1 MREALKRLKKINCQ
15 RNRNAVTR
23 SYISTLSTLITIIF
37 NMKKNKNFKKRK
49 TLVKSAEQ
57 AKTVLN
63 MLLENSK
70 KNLGNGISELL
81 EKLKNPKL
89 DLLLDRY
96 PDLLQEYDLE
106 ELLSGDLEIADAEI
120 QDVKT
125 AGLLSCLQLLIH
137 FCYELKENPN
147 PKDKQFDSLRYIL
160 KSINCSQFVHDLLFV
175 VITVVGIDYYQKFQ
189 QRIQNLDFDLKS
201 TIELE
206 NNPELKQHIDLMTW
220 FGLVRMFL
228 ESVYMYFNSPDEN
241 FKNTT

>member
-1 MREALKRLKKINCQ
+1 
-15 RNRNAVTR
+15 
-23 SYISTLSTLITIIF
+23 
-37 NMKKNKNFKKRK
+37 MKKNKNFKKEK

-57 AKTVLN
+57 AKTALN
-63 MLLENSK
+63 MLLQNPK
-70 KNLGNGISELL
+70 KNLESGISELL

-175 VITVVGIDYYQKFQ
+175 VMTVVGIDYYQKFQ
-189 QRIQNLDFDLKS
+189 QRIQNLDFDLDS
-201 TIELE
+201 AIALE
-206 NNPELKQHIDLMTW
+206 NDPELKPHIELMTW
-220 FGLVRMFL
+220 FALARLFL
-228 ESVYMYFNSPDEN
+228 ESVYIYFNRPD
-241 FKNTT
+241 KNYKNST

>member
-1 MREALKRLKKINCQ
+1 
-15 RNRNAVTR
+15 
-23 SYISTLSTLITIIF
+23 
-37 NMKKNKNFKKRK
+37 MKKNKNFKKGK

-57 AKTVLN
+57 AKTALN
-63 MLLENSK
+63 MLLQHPK
-70 KNLGNGISELL
+70 KNLGSGISELL

-106 ELLSGDLEIADAEI
+106 ELLSGNLEIIDAET

-147 PKDKQFDSLRYIL
+147 PRDNHFDSLRYIL
-160 KSINCSQFVHDLLFV
+160 RSITCYGFVHELLLL
-175 VITVVGIDYYQKFQ
+175 VISITGTDYYQKFQ
-189 QRIQNLDFDLKS
+189 QRIQSADFDWES
-201 TIELE
+201 AIELE
-206 NNPELKQHIDLMTW
+206 NDSELCEHIDLMTW
-220 FGLVRMFL
+220 FALTRLFL
-228 ESVYMYFNSPDEN
+228 ESVYTYFNSPDQN